1 MLFGGIDIKNN
12 RKAVL
17 MMSGMNL
24 VKKVILCEVGPRD
37 GLQNEKALISAEDK
51 AKLINGVVDAGYPVV
66 EVGSFVHPKA
76 VPQMATTDDVFR
88 MLEFKEGVEY
98 RALIANLKGVER
110 AAACGC
116 RKVKLNVSASKA
128 HNLAN
133 LNRTP
138 AETVAGFA
146 ACVDAA
152 KAADIAISG
161 SISMAFGSPWDKEIP
176 IADVKEIVEAYLA
189 VGVHEISLSDASGQ
203 AYPTQVFDMCTE
215 MKRAYPDVT
224 WWLHFH
230 NTRGLGIAN
239 IMAGMSAGFDRYDT
253 SFAGVGGCP
262 FVPGAAGNVASE
274 DVVHML
280 DEMGVETGVDLDKL
294 MAVGRDVVQILGHA
308 TDSYLLRAGKAKD
321 LILDLPIRQ
330 KNK

>member
-1 MLFGGIDIKNN
+1 
-12 RKAVL
+12 
-17 MMSGMNL
+17 MSGMNL
-24 VKKVILCEVGPRD
+24 VKKVTLCEVGPRD
-37 GLQNEKALISAEDK
+37 GLQNEKNILQAEDK
-51 AKLINGVVDAGYPVV
+51 ARLINGVVAAGYRVV

-76 VPQMATTDDVFR
+76 VPQMANTDEVFR
-88 MLEFKEGVEY
+88 MLELKEGVEY

-128 HNLAN
+128 HNIAN
-133 LNRTP
+133 LNCTP
-138 AETVAGFA
+138 SESVAGFA

-152 KAADIAISG
+152 KGCGLEVSG
-161 SISMAFGSPWDKEIP
+161 SVSMAFGSPWDKEIP
-176 IADVKEIVEAYLA
+176 LSDVKEIVDAYRA

-203 AYPTQVFDMCTE
+203 AYPTQVYEICCE

-239 IMAGMSAGFDRYDT
+239 IMAGMSAGFDRFDT

-274 DVVHML
+274 DVVHVL
-280 DEMGVETGVDLDKL
+280 DEMGIETGVDLDRL
-294 MAVGRDVVQILGHA
+294 MEVSRNVVALLGHA
-308 TDSYLLRAGKAKD
+308 TDSYLLRAGKSKD
-321 LILDLPIRQ
+321 LILDLPVRQ